1 MGAGLQPTR
10 EGDLTFATDA
20 PFRLESGG
28 ALRPVTIRYAVYG
41 ELNAR
46 RDNAV
51 LVCHA
56 LSGSARVAD
65 WWPEMFSAPSQ
76 TGGAGSSSVFDL
88 DRDCVIGVNILGS
101 CYGSTGP
108 TSINPATGKPY
119 GPDFPVV
126 SVRDI
131 VRTQSHVLD
140 DLGVQASAYRNWRID
155 WRNAGAAMGGRLP

>member
-1 MGAGLQPTR
+1 
-10 EGDLTFATDA
+10 
-20 PFRLESGG
+20 
-28 ALRPVTIRYAVYG
+28 
-41 ELNAR
+41 
-46 RDNAV
+46 NAV

-76 TGGAGSSSVFDL
+76 TGGAGGSSVFDL
-88 DRDCVIGVNILGS
+88 ERDCVIGANILGS

-108 TSINPATGKPY
+108 TSINPATDEPY

-131 VRTQSHVLD
+131 VRTQSHLLD
-140 DLGVQASAYRNWRID
+140 DLGVQRLRTVIGASI
-155 WRNAGAAMGGRLP
+155 GG